1 VEERVEEGLKEE
13 LEKLKAE
20 KSDINNEDMLKSSWT
35 NVQRTS

>member
-13 LEKLKAE
+13 LEKLEAE